1 MCFIHTP
8 AWGELIKIIM
18 ATPKGKIRQD
28 GDWQCPQCTL
38 HNSNEVDC
46 CLACFTHRNDQPTSS
61 SSAHEPCGPVKFI
74 KEDLSVHSLMK
85 GRAVYWNCPTC
96 NGRLESSVVRCTL
109 CGFVRTNSYADES
122 EGQGIGGRLKN
133 WLGKVGIELIDT
145 GAVWRCGVCSVENQ
159 GEAMVCCSCGNERG
173 AHGDAK
179 RFNTGHQRPAPE
191 IFPRPSFSR
200 HSFTTSHQQRQQKP
214 APEIPPPPKFS
225 IEAQRGRE
233 VWICP
238 ECTYE
243 NSLACS
249 HCTMCNTSKGK
260 ITYSQPHIEY

>member
-133 WLGKVGIELIDT
+133 WLF
-145 GAVWRCGVCSVENQ
+145 
-159 GEAMVCCSCGNERG
+159 GNWTVFLE
-173 AHGDAK
+173 
-179 RFNTGHQRPAPE
+179 PA
-191 IFPRPSFSR
+191 FVVVLM
-200 HSFTTSHQQRQQKP
+200 TSHSVHISRKTT
-214 APEIPPPPKFS
+214 E
-225 IEAQRGRE
+225 EA
-233 VWICP
+233 V
-238 ECTYE
+238 
-243 NSLACS
+243 S
-249 HCTMCNTSKGK
+249 M
-260 ITYSQPHIEY
+260 

>member
-200 HSFTTSHQQRQQKP
+200 GAHSLACSHCTMFKGKITYSQPLLLSFCWYGQSEMSSKRQQKP
-214 APEIPPPPKFS
+214 APEIQFNS
-225 IEAQRGRE
+225 QRA
-233 VWICP
+233 
-238 ECTYE
+238 
-243 NSLACS
+243 SS
-249 HCTMCNTSKGK
+249 
-260 ITYSQPHIEY
+260 

>member
-1 MCFIHTP
+1 MNF
-8 AWGELIKIIM
+8 
-18 ATPKGKIRQD
+18 
-28 GDWQCPQCTL
+28 
-38 HNSNEVDC
+38 
-46 CLACFTHRNDQPTSS
+46 
-61 SSAHEPCGPVKFI
+61 CG
-74 KEDLSVHSLMK
+74 
-85 GRAVYWNCPTC
+85 
-96 NGRLESSVVRCTL
+96 
-109 CGFVRTNSYADES
+109 
-122 EGQGIGGRLKN
+122 GIS
-133 WLGKVGIELIDT
+133 
-145 GAVWRCGVCSVENQ
+145 GAGL
-159 GEAMVCCSCGNERG
+159 VCCSCGNERG

-260 ITYSQPHIEY
+260 ITYSQPHIEYWNHSVHIAESSLAATATNLSNSTITSVDSQPSLPQDSVKQKHSLTVQEVRRLDEDKSLAVWMTIVDEHKRVSLSHSFSLNRLLFLSFLSERW